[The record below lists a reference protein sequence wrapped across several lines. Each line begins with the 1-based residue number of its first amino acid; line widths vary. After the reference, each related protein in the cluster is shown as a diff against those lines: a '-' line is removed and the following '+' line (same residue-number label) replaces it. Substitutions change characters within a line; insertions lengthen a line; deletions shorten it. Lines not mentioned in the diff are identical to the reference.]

1 MRDRL
6 EIADKAR
13 KGENISDVTQDDVVI
28 TVDTTVVQGSALES
42 YRPRLVIP
50 AELEGHLAL
59 SSVGNPPPVSPT
71 YRATNPE
78 PFSASVITPY
88 APPSGTYEA
97 TSIIQMYEMAPLL
110 DESYAFLYRVGVL
123 NGQNSVGN
131 ATPMSFT
138 IQNNTISHMLEL
150 TLTVP
155 KYFTVSSSV
164 YPITIAPE
172 QSTTFSLVPSEVG
185 FKEYIPGV
193 FDEKISFSVRPL
205 NVTSPVYVK
214 FNAPA
219 VTNPDTLA
227 APPSSTSNISADE
240 TISQAV
246 DEVVDD
252 LLDTSEG
259 FENAELIADT
269 INAALEEAQGF
280 LSDPAYTTELFMSSS
295 TVLPPTTDTGTP
307 AASPARSVVLT
318 APNSPNS
325 IGAIRR
331 SKKLQALTLLA
342 RLRGAS

>member
-1 MRDRL
+1 MRERL
-6 EIADKAR
+6 EVADKAR
-13 KGENISDVTQDDVVI
+13 KGENISGVTQEDVVI
-28 TVDTTVVQGSALES
+28 TVDTTTIQGGTLES

-50 AELEGHLAL
+50 AELEGYLAL
-59 SSVGNPPPVSPT
+59 SSVGNPPPVSPI
-71 YRATNPE
+71 YRATSPE
-78 PFSASVITPY
+78 SFSASVVAPY
-88 APPSGTYEA
+88 APPLGTYEA

-110 DESYAFLYRVGVL
+110 DNMYACLYRIGVL
-123 NGQNSVGN
+123 NGQNTVGN
-131 ATPMSFT
+131 AIPISFT
-138 IQNNTISHMLEL
+138 IQNNTISHTLEL
-150 TLTVP
+150 TLIAP
-155 KYFTVSSSV
+155 KYFTLSSAM
-164 YPITIAPE
+164 YPIIIPPE
-172 QSTTFSLVPSEVG
+172 QSITFSLVPSEGG
-185 FKEYIPGV
+185 FKEYLPGV
-193 FDEKISFSVRPL
+193 FDEKIAFSVRPL

-219 VTNPDTLA
+219 VTNPDALA
-227 APPSSTSNISADE
+227 APPSSTSDISADE

-307 AASPARSVVLT
+307 AASPASSVVLT
-318 APNSPNS
+318 ALNSPNS
-325 IGAIRR
+325 VGAIRR
-331 SKKLQALTLLA
+331 SKKAQAMALLA